1 MSSPLCILS
10 KNENLSVSFCGSGFL
25 ATYQLGAAQSL
36 LDNAAWILQ
45 GAPRVYGASAG
56 SLVAAAVV
64 CGSNLGRVRD
74 QLLEFARFT
83 KQQSLGILSPT
94 VDIFRWLEVT
104 LQRCLPDNAHTLATG
119 RLHISMTRMSD
130 GKNVLVTEFHS
141 KDELVKALLCS
152 CFVPVYS
159 GVIPPQYK
167 GEHYMDGGFTNI
179 QPFEESS
186 PTLTISPFAGN
197 MDICPSDTSTI
208 LCDAIIQEL
217 YFQCSITN
225 FIRLVDAMFPRD
237 WRILKKAF
245 YSGYQDTVYFL
256 QQSNALPLHPQQRK
270 ESDASDDSLSSDHW
284 MLTQTDG
291 VEEEESQPN
300 SLEQPEEKTINGVC
314 SSISPSRQERTEPKN
329 SPVKVQEVLL
339 CNIEGQLEILSNPD
353 VSLSQRTLSFLLL
366 LFTLPIWSATTLWER
381 SQKWT
386 TKATTLA
393 YWLWHGIKLFMIF
406 VLKIVLS
413 TCWKVL
419 GDMMLSVISFM
430 PAQVQDEHR
439 RPREFAERHMAS
451 SNMNGHVS
459 SHLPASPSVEQT
471 LPNIYTLLFSLETE
485 SKWRRRKIEVQHTL
499 QKHVADVKRNENNAS
514 NPGWLTLLHTE

>member
-83 KQQSLGILSPT
+83 KQHPLGLLNPT

-130 GKNVLVTEFHS
+130 GKNVLMSEFNS
-141 KDELVKALLCS
+141 NDDLIEALLCS

-179 QPFEESS
+179 QPLEDFS

-208 LCDAIIQEL
+208 LCDAIIQQL
-217 YFQCSITN
+217 SFQCSLTN

-237 WRILKKAF
+237 WRVLKKAF
-245 YSGYQDTVYFL
+245 YSGYQDTIYFL
-256 QQSNALPLHPQQRK
+256 QQSNVLPLYPQRRK

-291 VEEEESQPN
+291 AEEKESQQN
-300 SLEQPEEKTINGVC
+300 SPEQPEEKTINGVC
-314 SSISPSRQERTEPKN
+314 SSVSPSHQERTVHEN
-329 SPVKVQEVLL
+329 SPEKVQEVLL
-339 CNIEGQLEILSNPD
+339 CNIMGQLEILSNPD
-353 VSLSQRTLSFLLL
+353 VSLSQRMLSYLLL

-381 SQKWT
+381 YQKWIT
-386 TKATTLA
+386 NAMTVA
-393 YWLWHGIKLFMIF
+393 YWLWHGVKLLMIF
-406 VLKIVLS
+406 MLNIFTS
-413 TCWKVL
+413 TMRKGL
-419 GDMMLSVISFM
+419 GDMMLTLMSFI
-430 PAQVQDEHR
+430 PAQVHDEHR
-439 RPREFAERHMAS
+439 RPRESAEKPMAS
-451 SNMNGHVS
+451 SNLNGHVS
-459 SHLPASPSVEQT
+459 SLLPASPSAAQT
-471 LPNIYTLLFSLETE
+471 LPNLYKLLFSLEIE

-499 QKHVADVKRNENNAS
+499 QQHVADVKRN
-514 NPGWLTLLHTE
+514 

>member
-56 SLVAAAVV
+56 SLVAAAVA
-64 CGSNLGRVRD
+64 CGSNLGRLRD
-74 QLLEFARFT
+74 QLLEFVRFA
-83 KQQSLGILSPT
+83 KQQPLGLLSST
-94 VDIFRWLEVT
+94 VDIFKWLEVT

-119 RLHISMTRMSD
+119 RLYVSMTRMSD
-130 GKNVLVTEFHS
+130 GKNVLVSEFHS
-141 KDELVKALLCS
+141 KDDLIKALLCS

-179 QPFEESS
+179 QPLEDSS

-197 MDICPSDTSTI
+197 MDICPSDTSTV
-208 LCDAIIQEL
+208 LCDAIIQKL
-217 YFQCSITN
+217 FFQCSLTN
-225 FIRLVDAMFPRD
+225 FLRLVDAMFPRD

-256 QQSNALPLHPQQRK
+256 QQSNALPLNPERRK

-291 VEEEESQPN
+291 FEEEN
-300 SLEQPEEKTINGVC
+300 SLEQPKEKTINGVC
-314 SSISPSRQERTEPKN
+314 SSVSPSRQERTEHKN

-339 CNIEGQLEILSNPD
+339 CNIEGQLAILSNPD
-353 VSLSQRTLSFLLL
+353 VSLSQWTLSYLLL
-366 LFTLPIWSATTLWER
+366 MFTLPIWSATNLWER
-381 SQKWT
+381 SQKWIS
-386 TKATTLA
+386 KATTVA
-393 YWLWHGIKLFMIF
+393 YWLWHGIKIFMIF

-413 TCWKVL
+413 TMRKVL
-419 GDMMLSVISFM
+419 GDMMLSLISFM
-430 PAQVQDEHR
+430 PAQVHDEHS
-439 RPREFAERHMAS
+439 RPREFAKRHMAS

-459 SHLPASPSVEQT
+459 SLLPASPSVAQT

-499 QKHVADVKRNENNAS
+499 QQHVADVKRNENNAS
-514 NPGWLTLLHTE
+514 NAGCLTFLNTE